1 MSEVLDQ
8 AGKVREGEELDP
20 KIITDFVKSV
30 VPDVQG
36 EAVITQFP
44 GGASNLTYS
53 IKFDN
58 KDYILRRP
66 PFGTK
71 AKSAHDMGREYK
83 VMSKLKPVYPY
94 VPEMVAFCEEEGSP
108 LGCEFYIMERLVG
121 IIPRDELP
129 PGLDLTPE
137 QVRKLSENV
146 VDRFAELHNVDYEA
160 AGLQDLGKGMGYVER
175 QISGWCKRFAA
186 AKTDDVPDFEQ
197 IMAWLN
203 ANMPEQVKVTL
214 IHNDYRMDNVV
225 LSPDDPTEVIGVLD
239 WEMATLGD
247 PLMDLGNSLAY
258 WIQADDPADE
268 LAMRRQP
275 THLPGMLT
283 REEVIAR
290 YLEKTGLQCDN
301 FLFYHVYGVFRL
313 AVILQQIYY
322 RYYNGQ
328 TKDKRFAAFGP
339 GVRTLEKQ
347 AMNLLKAA
355 GQL

>member
-1 MSEVLDQ
+1 MEASRISKSL
-8 AGKVREGEELDP
+8 P
-20 KIITDFVKSV
+20 KIITDYIKSV
-30 VPDVQG
+30 VPDVKG

-53 IKFDN
+53 VKFAN
-58 KDYILRRP
+58 RDYILRRP

-94 VPEMVAFCEEEGSP
+94 VPEMISFCAEEGSP

-121 IIPRDELP
+121 IIPRNELP
-129 PGLDLTPE
+129 AGLNLTTD
-137 QVRKLSENV
+137 QVRRLSENV

-175 QISGWCKRFAA
+175 QIGGWCKRFAA
-186 AKTDDVPDFEQ
+186 AKTDDVPDFEK
-197 IMAWLN
+197 IMGWLN
-203 ANMPEQVKVTL
+203 DNIKPQAKVTL

-225 LSPDDPTEVIGVLD
+225 LSPQDPTEVIGVLD

-258 WIQADDPADE
+258 WIQADDPAE
-268 LAMRRQP
+268 QLMMRRQP

-283 REEVIAR
+283 RDEVVAR
-290 YLEKTGLQCDN
+290 YLDKTGLQCDD
-301 FLFYHVYGVFRL
+301 FLFYKVYGVFRL

-322 RYYNGQ
+322 RYYHGQ
-328 TKDKRFAAFGP
+328 TTDKRFAAFGP
-339 GVRTLEKQ
+339 GVAVLERQ
-347 AMNLLKAA
+347 AAKLLQDA
-355 GQL
+355 GQ